1 MVEPGPDNGHGPA
14 DGDWLSLREARG
26 LLDVSDTTLR
36 QWADDGHLRVYRTPG
51 GHRRFL
57 REDVESLTKAPR
69 PSQEPTGN
77 DSREAPALRRIRRR
91 LTQDRVT
98 QQPWFQAIAGGAAR
112 GSNEGPEGHDRMR
125 LFGRRLLSLL
135 MQQPGPR
142 RQRLELLAE
151 ARVLGQEYGTE
162 MLERNVSLTD
172 TVEAFVF
179 FRTSGAGQRRHR
191 LVVKYPGN
199 IRQGAGRRLLV
210 LSARCCSRRLQPQHH
225 FRESGNPGPVE
236 ERPN

>member
-1 MVEPGPDNGHGPA
+1 MVEAAPDSGHGPA
-14 DGDWLSLREARG
+14 DGDWLSLREARS

-57 REDVESLTKAPR
+57 REDVESLTRAPR
-69 PSQEPTGN
+69 PAQESEGR

-98 QQPWFQAIAGGAAR
+98 QQPWFQAV
-112 GSNEGPEGHDRMR
+112 EPEGHDRMR

-135 MQQPGPR
+135 MQQPGPH

-179 FRTSGAGQRRHR
+179 FRTMVLDSADTGSWSSILETSDRVLAGVCSSYQRAAAPGGSGHPS
-191 LVVKYPGN
+191 V
-199 IRQGAGRRLLV
+199 
-210 LSARCCSRRLQPQHH
+210 SARVR
-225 FRESGNPGPVE
+225 NPG
-236 ERPN
+236 R

>member
-1 MVEPGPDNGHGPA
+1 MVEPGSANGHGPSE
-14 DGDWLSLREARG
+14 GDWLSLREARS

-36 QWADDGHLRVYRTPG
+36 QWGDDGHLRVYRTPG

-57 REDVESLTKAPR
+57 REDVESLTRAPR
-69 PSQEPTGN
+69 PPQESEGR

-98 QQPWFQAIAGGAAR
+98 QQPWFQAV
-112 GSNEGPEGHDRMR
+112 EPEGHDRMR

-135 MQQPGPR
+135 MQQPQPR

-151 ARVLGQEYGTE
+151 ARLLGQEYGTE

-179 FRTSGAGQRRHR
+179 FRTMVLDSADTGSWPSILETSDRVLAGVCSSYQRAAAPGGASHPSVSGRVR
-191 LVVKYPGN
+191 
-199 IRQGAGRRLLV
+199 
-210 LSARCCSRRLQPQHH
+210 
-225 FRESGNPGPVE
+225 NPG
-236 ERPN
+236 R

>member
-1 MVEPGPDNGHGPA
+1 MVEPASDDGHSPA
-14 DGDWLSLREARG
+14 DGDWLSLREARS

-69 PSQEPTGN
+69 PAQESVGR

-91 LTQDRVT
+91 LSRDSVT
-98 QQPWFQAIAGGAAR
+98 QQPWFQAVESGG
-112 GSNEGPEGHDRMR
+112 NDRMR

-135 MQQPGPR
+135 MQEPGPR
-142 RQRLELLAE
+142 RRRLELLAE
-151 ARVLGQEYGTE
+151 ARVLGQEYGAE

-179 FRTSGAGQRRHR
+179 FRTMVLDSADTGSWPSILETSDRVLAGVCLSYQHAGVSGGSGRNVIPAKSGIQGQ
-191 LVVKYPGN
+191 
-199 IRQGAGRRLLV
+199 
-210 LSARCCSRRLQPQHH
+210 
-225 FRESGNPGPVE
+225 
-236 ERPN
+236 

>member
-1 MVEPGPDNGHGPA
+1 MIVPDSANGHVPPES
-14 DGDWLSLREARG
+14 DWLSLREARS

-57 REDVESLTKAPR
+57 REDIESLTRAPR
-69 PSQEPTGN
+69 PPQESDGR

-91 LTQDRVT
+91 LSQDRVT
-98 QQPWFQAIAGGAAR
+98 QQPWFQAV
-112 GSNEGPEGHDRMR
+112 EPEGHDRMR

-179 FRTSGAGQRRHR
+179 FRTMVLDSADTGSWSSILETSDRVLAGVCSSYQRAAA
-191 LVVKYPGN
+191 PGN
-199 IRQGAGRRLLV
+199 YSQSSV
-210 LSARCCSRRLQPQHH
+210 SARVRI
-225 FRESGNPGPVE
+225 PG
-236 ERPN
+236 R

>member
-1 MVEPGPDNGHGPA
+1 MVEPGHDNGHGPA
-14 DGDWLSLREARG
+14 DGDWLSLREARS

-57 REDVESLTKAPR
+57 REDVESLTRAPR
-69 PSQEPTGN
+69 PAQEAAGR

-98 QQPWFQAIAGGAAR
+98 QQPWFQAIAGGSAR
-112 GSNEGPEGHDRMR
+112 GSDGGPEGHDRMR

-151 ARVLGQEYGTE
+151 ARVLGQEYGAE

-179 FRTSGAGQRRHR
+179 FRTMVLDSADTGSWSSILETSDRVLAGVCSSYQRAAAPSGSGHPT
-191 LVVKYPGN
+191 V
-199 IRQGAGRRLLV
+199 
-210 LSARCCSRRLQPQHH
+210 SARVR
-225 FRESGNPGPVE
+225 NPG
-236 ERPN
+236 R

>member
-1 MVEPGPDNGHGPA
+1 MVESGSANGHGPA
-14 DGDWLSLREARG
+14 EGDWLSLREARS

-57 REDVESLTKAPR
+57 REDVESLTRAPR
-69 PSQEPTGN
+69 PTQESEGR

-98 QQPWFQAIAGGAAR
+98 QQPWFQAV
-112 GSNEGPEGHDRMR
+112 EPEGHDRMR

-179 FRTSGAGQRRHR
+179 FRTMVLDSAETGSWSSILETSDRVLAGVCSSYQRAAA
-191 LVVKYPGN
+191 PG
-199 IRQGAGRRLLV
+199 GSSHPSV
-210 LSARCCSRRLQPQHH
+210 SARVRIPAK
-225 FRESGNPGPVE
+225 
-236 ERPN
+236 

>member
-1 MVEPGPDNGHGPA
+1 MVAPGPDNGHGPA
-14 DGDWLSLREARG
+14 DGDWLSLREARS

-57 REDVESLTKAPR
+57 REDVESLTRAPR
-69 PSQEPTGN
+69 PQQESAGR

-98 QQPWFQAIAGGAAR
+98 QQPWFQAIAGGSAR

-179 FRTSGAGQRRHR
+179 FRTMVLDSADTGSWSSILETSDRVLAGVCSSYQRAAA
-191 LVVKYPGN
+191 PG
-199 IRQGAGRRLLV
+199 GSSHPAV
-210 LSARCCSRRLQPQHH
+210 SARAR
-225 FRESGNPGPVE
+225 NPG
-236 ERPN
+236 R

>member
-1 MVEPGPDNGHGPA
+1 MVEPASDDGHSPA
-14 DGDWLSLREARG
+14 DGDWLSLREARS

-69 PSQEPTGN
+69 PAQEAAGH

-98 QQPWFQAIAGGAAR
+98 QQPWFQAV
-112 GSNEGPEGHDRMR
+112 EPEGHDRMR

-151 ARVLGQEYGTE
+151 ARMLGQEYGTE

-179 FRTSGAGQRRHR
+179 FRTMVLDSADTGSWSSILETSDRVLAGVCSSYQRAAAPSGSGPSIFPAKAG
-191 LVVKYPGN
+191 
-199 IRQGAGRRLLV
+199 IRGQ
-210 LSARCCSRRLQPQHH
+210 
-225 FRESGNPGPVE
+225 
-236 ERPN
+236 